1 MKNNAIK
8 SQLISLALETT
19 GRIGS
24 VAIGIDGNLSDE
36 KTFSAPLRHNAELFD
51 AINLLLNEIGK
62 TANQTQQ
69 VFISIGP
76 GSFTGIRIS
85 VTLAKMMALAAD
97 CKIVAVNTSD
107 AMALNIEDDCINKIA
122 TVIDAKRGQFFI
134 AVFKRNNNSWEKIL
148 SDCMLTPEQFK
159 EIFDNEK
166 IYLLG
171 EGLLYYAKKFETE
184 NIKILNEKFWSPK
197 ASNVF
202 KLGTQMAS
210 EGKFVDPVELVPL
223 YIRRPEAEENL
234 EKQKNSEP

>member
-1 MKNNAIK
+1 MENHAITC
-8 SQLISLALETT
+8 QNIALALETT

-24 VAIGIDGNLSDE
+24 VALGIDGNLSDE

-51 AINLLLNEIGK
+51 AINQLLKNINKE
-62 TANQTQQ
+62 ANQTRQ

-85 VTLAKMMALAAD
+85 VTVAKMMALAAD

-107 AMALNIEDDCINKIA
+107 AMTLNIEDPEINKIA
-122 TVIDAKRGQFFI
+122 TIIDAKRGQFFI
-134 AVFKRNNNSWEKIL
+134 AVFERKNNSWEKIL
-148 SDCMLTPEQFK
+148 SDSMMTPEQFK
-159 EIFDNEK
+159 HKYDNEK

-171 EGLLYYAKKFETE
+171 EGLLYYSKKFETE
-184 NIKILNEKFWSPK
+184 NIKILNEKLWSPR
-197 ASNVF
+197 ASNIF
-202 KLGTQMAS
+202 KLGTKLAA

-234 EKQKNSEP
+234 EKQN